1 MSLGSSTALDRG
13 EITAQV
19 VAARPDPNLNGTL
32 ITGPDAVTAAGDYL
46 NHCLVTPGDSSRR
59 LTAPLRDLVRRPPA
73 SPRRLPV
80 VPQVTPR
87 LRPAT
92 RPSTI
97 YWT

>member
-1 MSLGSSTALDRG
+1 VRSPPRSSPP
-13 EITAQV
+13 
-19 VAARPDPNLNGTL
+19 RPDPNLNGTL
-32 ITGPDAVTAAGDYL
+32 ITGPDAVTAVGDYL
-46 NHCLVTPGDSSRR
+46 NHRLVTPGDSSADGDRAAAGPR
-59 LTAPLRDLVRRPPA
+59 SSTNGIPAPPPLSLTRW
-73 SPRRLPV
+73 V